1 LNRFLILEEY
11 NYKKLFIIIYK
22 MYRNLIRENIT
33 LFAIILF
40 IIIFGIIQLIKPA
53 CFYNKDGSIREFG
66 IGYRNKT
73 ILPIWLLSLVL
84 GILSYLAVM
93 FYVAHPKLF

>member
-1 LNRFLILEEY
+1 M
-11 NYKKLFIIIYK
+11 YKTY
-22 MYRNLIRENIT
+22 IRENKT
-33 LFAIILF
+33 LIAIILF
-40 IIIFGIIQLIKPA
+40 LIIFGMIQMMKPA

-84 GILSYLAVM
+84 GILCYLAVLYYTSVSKM
-93 FYVAHPKLF
+93 LL

>member
-1 LNRFLILEEY
+1 MY
-11 NYKKLFIIIYK
+11 NK
-22 MYRNLIRENIT
+22 LIRENIT
-33 LFAIILF
+33 LFAVILF
-40 IIIFGIIQLIKPA
+40 VIIFGIIQLIKPS

-84 GILSYLAVM
+84 GILCYLAVM
-93 FYVAHPKLF
+93 FYIAQPKLF

>member
-1 LNRFLILEEY
+1 MNRFLILEEY